1 MTIRTF
7 SLPMMLALLP
17 LALGC
22 QNKGPVPQD
31 GTPSSGPAPA
41 VASPE
46 SGGAHPGSAQDPHAG
61 MGQDPHAGMAL
72 QLAPHDSASGSGLPD
87 DSGMI
92 DVGAISFKVPEKWKA
107 QPPKSSM
114 RRAQVMAEG
123 SAGPGELI
131 VFFFGPQGAGGAKA
145 NIERWVGQFSNTDG
159 SPVTD
164 AKQTSSQVAGFDVIK
179 VEVAGQYGG
188 GMGGPGSAQAGQRL
202 LAAIVNTSGGPY
214 YFKFLGPDATVLEN
228 AAAFDA
234 LLGSVVASP

>member
-1 MTIRTF
+1 
-7 SLPMMLALLP
+7 MMLALLP

-31 GTPSSGPAPA
+31 GTPSGGPAPA

-72 QLAPHDSASGSGLPD
+72 QLAPHDSATGSGLPN

-114 RRAQVMAEG
+114 RRAKVM
-123 SAGPGELI
+123 S
-131 VFFFGPQGAGGAKA
+131 
-145 NIERWVGQFSNTDG
+145 
-159 SPVTD
+159 
-164 AKQTSSQVAGFDVIK
+164 
-179 VEVAGQYGG
+179 
-188 GMGGPGSAQAGQRL
+188 
-202 LAAIVNTSGGPY
+202 
-214 YFKFLGPDATVLEN
+214 
-228 AAAFDA
+228 
-234 LLGSVVASP
+234 

>member
-1 MTIRTF
+1 
-7 SLPMMLALLP
+7 MMLALLP

-31 GTPSSGPAPA
+31 GTPSGGPAPA

-72 QLAPHDSASGSGLPD
+72 QLAPHDSATGSGLPD

-131 VFFFGPQGAGGAKA
+131 VFFFGPQGAGGAQA
-145 NIERWVGQFSNTDG
+145 NIERWVGQFTTDSG
-159 SPVTD
+159 APVTD
-164 AKQTSSQVAGFDVIK
+164 AKQTSRKAGGFDTVM
-179 VEVAGQYGG
+179 VEVAGRYGG
-188 GMGGPGSAQAGQRL
+188 GMGGPGTAQANQRL
-202 LAAIVNTSGGPY
+202 LGAIVNTDGGPY
-214 YFKFLGPDATVLEN
+214 YFKLLGPDKTVLEN